1 MAYHNVAT
9 SPSPLDGVMD
19 APLPGR
25 TFSWGTAMGI
35 PFSFTRAIRA
45 GSFWRQNSFQADIL
59 SILVQIVQKSLFV
72 CLKMASKVPT
82 EAEEVSRVNKLL
94 QIEDLV
100 WKKQLEK
107 AVGGF
112 YIIFF
117 FFSVTR
123 ALFPLIYSLLKGGS
137 LFLQGFK
144 DTSLTVWDASSIL
157 RNYEVRTGHI
167 LSREELDTG
176 YLTDRLIDADYDLTT
191 SVSVLFPSLPLS
203 TFCNTPRA

>member
-1 MAYHNVAT
+1 
-9 SPSPLDGVMD
+9 
-19 APLPGR
+19 
-25 TFSWGTAMGI
+25 
-35 PFSFTRAIRA
+35 
-45 GSFWRQNSFQADIL
+45 
-59 SILVQIVQKSLFV
+59 
-72 CLKMASKVPT
+72 MASKVPT

-112 YIIFF
+112 YIIFG
-117 FFSVTR
+117 FSVTR
-123 ALFPLIYSLLKGGS
+123 ALSPLIYSLLKGGS

-191 SVSVLFPSLPLS
+191 SVSVLLSSLPLS
-203 TFCNTPRA
+203 TICNTPRA

>member
-1 MAYHNVAT
+1 
-9 SPSPLDGVMD
+9 
-19 APLPGR
+19 
-25 TFSWGTAMGI
+25 MGI

-45 GSFWRQNSFQADIL
+45 GSFWRQNLFQADIL
-59 SILVQIVQKSLFV
+59 SILVQIVRESLALFFV

-112 YIIFF
+112 YIIFG
-117 FFSVTR
+117 FSVTR

-191 SVSVLFPSLPLS
+191 SVSVLFSSLPLS

>member
-1 MAYHNVAT
+1 
-9 SPSPLDGVMD
+9 
-19 APLPGR
+19 
-25 TFSWGTAMGI
+25 MGI

-59 SILVQIVQKSLFV
+59 SILVQIVRKSLFV

-112 YIIFF
+112 YIIFG
-117 FFSVTR
+117 FSVTR

-176 YLTDRLIDADYDLTT
+176 YLRDHLIDADYDLTT

-203 TFCNTPRA
+203 MFCNTPRA

>member
-1 MAYHNVAT
+1 
-9 SPSPLDGVMD
+9 
-19 APLPGR
+19 
-25 TFSWGTAMGI
+25 MGI
-35 PFSFTRAIRA
+35 PFLFTRAIRV

-59 SILVQIVQKSLFV
+59 SILVQIVRKSLFV

-112 YIIFF
+112 DIIFG
-117 FFSVTR
+117 FSVTR

-144 DTSLTVWDASSIL
+144 DNSLTVWDASSIL
-157 RNYEVRTGHI
+157 
-167 LSREELDTG
+167 
-176 YLTDRLIDADYDLTT
+176 
-191 SVSVLFPSLPLS
+191 
-203 TFCNTPRA
+203 

>member
-1 MAYHNVAT
+1 
-9 SPSPLDGVMD
+9 
-19 APLPGR
+19 
-25 TFSWGTAMGI
+25 MGI
-35 PFSFTRAIRA
+35 PFSFARAIRA

-59 SILVQIVQKSLFV
+59 SNLVQIVQKSLFV
-72 CLKMASKVPT
+72 SLKMASKVPT

-112 YIIFF
+112 YIIFG
-117 FFSVTR
+117 FSVTR
-123 ALFPLIYSLLKGGS
+123 ALFPLIYSLLKSGS

-176 YLTDRLIDADYDLTT
+176 YLANRLIDADYDLTT

-203 TFCNTPRA
+203 TFRNTPRA

>member
-1 MAYHNVAT
+1 
-9 SPSPLDGVMD
+9 
-19 APLPGR
+19 
-25 TFSWGTAMGI
+25 MGI

-59 SILVQIVQKSLFV
+59 SILVQIVRKSLFV

-112 YIIFF
+112 YIIFFFFF

-203 TFCNTPRA
+203 TFCDTPRA

>member
-1 MAYHNVAT
+1 
-9 SPSPLDGVMD
+9 
-19 APLPGR
+19 
-25 TFSWGTAMGI
+25 MGI

-59 SILVQIVQKSLFV
+59 SILVQIVRKSLFV

-112 YIIFF
+112 YII